1 MPVAVCWV
9 TIFDYCPVFARSL
22 APTATTHITAYSCHV
37 IPANFLLPFH
47 LGFITILSCILSQLC
62 IVWCMFIN
70 RSCGP
75 GTAELHSTAVCLRE
89 AIGSFISLMM
99 LHLGACIYSLLYS
112 VSLPPLIRLDPFV
125 YASPL
130 CICPFACSPLHLA
143 PLHLAPFL
151 CRLYFVFFWSL
162 CGR

>member
-9 TIFDYCPVFARSL
+9 TIFDYCPLFARSF
-22 APTATTHITAYSCHV
+22 APTATAHITTYSSRYTRKLFIGISPRLYYHFIMHTLTALHCVVHV
-37 IPANFLLPFH
+37 H
-47 LGFITILSCILSQLC
+47 H
-62 IVWCMFIN
+62 

-112 VSLPPLIRLDPFV
+112 VSLPPLIRLDPVV

-151 CRLYFVFFWSL
+151 CRLYFVFFLSL